1 MKPVR
6 RIISDEEVGRVRGYL
21 HRGGAYSVRTRDS
34 RTLPDKEFV
43 DRVVASVCA
52 LPDVREERV
61 AEARRRMADAM
72 PGSEEVA
79 SRMIERVLCDFV
91 R

>member
-1 MKPVR
+1 M
-6 RIISDEEVGRVRGYL
+6 IISDEEVGRVREYL
-21 HRGGAYSVRTRDS
+21 HNGGANSVTSNGS
-34 RTLPDKEFV
+34 RTPPDKEFL
-43 DRVVASVCA
+43 DSVVASVCS

-61 AEARRRMADAM
+61 EQARRRMADAM

-79 SRMIERVLCDFV
+79 CKMIARVLSDFV

>member
-1 MKPVR
+1 M
-6 RIISDEEVGRVRGYL
+6 IISDEEVGRVREYL
-21 HRGGAYSVRTRDS
+21 HSGGAYPVTSHGS
-34 RTLPDKEFV
+34 RTPPGKEFL
-43 DRVVASVCA
+43 DSVVASVCS

-61 AEARRRMADAM
+61 EEARRRMTDAM

-79 SRMIERVLCDFV
+79 CKMIARVLSDFV